1 VAWEETRGTSR
12 VVLADARQVA
22 HADDVKGRSDEASRL
37 PARSLRPR
45 VLVGAGAGLVV
56 LALVAFLLLRGGDKT
71 TDRAALVDAPPTPTS
86 SATGPS
92 PAAVLEESAPTG
104 VWKVV
109 VVGRTLTTRGG
120 QTRPLRQREDP
131 VLWTFPAVAC
141 SDTQCSGTL
150 SSSSGKD
157 FSFTWDGRTLAV
169 AREDSVYRN
178 KKEACV
184 DTETGVVQPIEE
196 SAARITWHY
205 HYSDFV
211 GSSSRLVGSSV
222 TRTTYEFFG
231 TCEPHDSDT
240 VKATYEWR
248 MTPVEKT

>member
-1 VAWEETRGTSR
+1 MAWEETRGSSR
-12 VVLADARQVA
+12 GVLAGARHVA
-22 HADDVKGRSDEASRL
+22 HADDAKGRSDEASRL

-45 VLVGAGAGLVV
+45 VLAGAGAALVV
-56 LALVAFLLLRGGDKT
+56 LALIAFLLLQGGDKS
-71 TDRAALVDAPPTPTS
+71 TDRAALVDAPPTPS
-86 SATGPS
+86 SSPTGPS

-120 QTRPLRQREDP
+120 QTKPLKQREDP
-131 VLWTFPAVAC
+131 LLWTFPAAAC
-141 SDTQCSGTL
+141 SDTECSGTL

-157 FSFTWDGRTLAV
+157 FSFTWDGRALTV
-169 AREDSVYRN
+169 AREDAVYRN
-178 KKEACV
+178 KKEACI
-184 DTETGVVQPIEE
+184 DTETGVVQPIEQ

-205 HYSDFV
+205 HYNPFV
-211 GSSSRLVGSSV
+211 GSASRLVGTSV

-248 MTPVEKT
+248 MTPAEKT